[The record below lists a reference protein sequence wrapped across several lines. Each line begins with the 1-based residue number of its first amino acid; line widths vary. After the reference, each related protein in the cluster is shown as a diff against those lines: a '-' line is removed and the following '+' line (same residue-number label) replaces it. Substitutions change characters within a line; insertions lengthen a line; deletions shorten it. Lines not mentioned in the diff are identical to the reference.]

1 MPNGFE
7 VVQKIIEKM
16 ARKVVI
22 GTRLL
27 NDVVNDGQVIVWV
40 SRLSTQYLF
49 TIG

>member
-7 VVQKIIEKM
+7 VVQEIIEKM

-27 NDVVNDGQVIVWV
+27 NDVVNDGQVIVRV
-40 SRLSTQYLF
+40 SRLSAYYLF